1 MKKIKR
7 IFKQI
12 IEFFKGMRISTIY
25 KLVGVILFISIMYWI
40 GTMLFQDKV
49 FTKKVQNEII
59 LNGTITN
66 KGIDYIIVQDDAT
79 KEYLIKNVNQNNY
92 TIGSLVKVSI
102 NSIVEEG
109 YNLVPTTITS
119 NNISIINDNIKNKNA
134 DQYIIS
140 YFKDTEKMFLDTNKE
155 ENIKENFKDII
166 DFLFYDGKINN
177 YTLKDL
183 SASAKLEILKLVLSI
198 DKNIEDYLPGYK
210 ETITMNNGKIYTG
223 IKNKAIAMYLELTA
237 KICKYDNTLCN
248 TSKTNF
254 QELKDT
260 YSITWESIKNLIIND
275 TYSLNEW
282 YAIYSGNTN

>member
-7 IFKQI
+7 NFKQI

-25 KLVGVILFISIMYWI
+25 KLVGVILFIGIMYWI
-40 GTMLFQDKV
+40 GTMLLQDKV

-59 LNGTITN
+59 VNGTITN
-66 KGIDYIIVQDDAT
+66 KGIDYIIIEDDAT

-92 TIGSLVKVSI
+92 TIGSIVRVSI
-102 NSIVEEG
+102 NSIVEDG

-119 NNISIINDNIKNKNA
+119 NNISIVNDNIKNKNA
-134 DQYIIS
+134 EEYIIS
-140 YFKDTEKMFLDTNKE
+140 YFKNTEKMFLDSNKE
-155 ENIKENFKDII
+155 EEIKENFKEIV
-166 DFLFYDGKINN
+166 DFLFYEGKINN

-183 SASAKLEILKLVLSI
+183 SASTKLEILKLVLSI

-223 IKNKAIAMYLELTA
+223 IKNKAITMYLELTT
-237 KICKYDNTLCN
+237 KICKYDKTLCN

-254 QELKDT
+254 QELKKA
-260 YSITWESIKNLIIND
+260 YSIT
-275 TYSLNEW
+275 
-282 YAIYSGNTN
+282 